1 MEMVMKFP
9 NGETPNL
16 LIEVFNYNPACALQI
31 RYTSGFG
38 RSRHGR
44 ESVTDTCVR
53 KHGHQETSCML
64 RPSSVCPSTVLMG
77 ATQTVGEES
86 DSEADADGPEMA
98 EMEGPRW

>member
-38 RSRHGR
+38 RSRRG
-44 ESVTDTCVR
+44 
-53 KHGHQETSCML
+53 
-64 RPSSVCPSTVLMG
+64 
-77 ATQTVGEES
+77 
-86 DSEADADGPEMA
+86 
-98 EMEGPRW
+98 

>member
-16 LIEVFNYNPACALQI
+16 LIEVFNYNTACALQI

-38 RSRHGR
+38 RSRRGC

-53 KHGHQETSCML
+53 KHRRQETFRML
-64 RPSSVCPSTVLMG
+64 RTSSVCSSSDLME
-77 ATQTVGEES
+77 ANCVGQES
-86 DSEADADGPEMA
+86 ESEADSDGPEMA
-98 EMEGPRW
+98 EQEGPR